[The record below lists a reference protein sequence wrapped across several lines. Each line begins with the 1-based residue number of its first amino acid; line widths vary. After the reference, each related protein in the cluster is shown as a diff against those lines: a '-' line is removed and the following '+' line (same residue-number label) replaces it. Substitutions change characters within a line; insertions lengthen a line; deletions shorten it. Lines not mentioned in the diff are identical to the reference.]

1 MRYVFLG
8 PPGAGKGTQAEMIS
22 RKYDI
27 PHISSGEMLRKNVM
41 DETKLGKKAK
51 SYMNRGEL
59 VPDQIIIRLV
69 KDKLSSPDCSKG
81 FILDG
86 FPRTVVQAEALV
98 SILHQLALKLDAVI
112 YFDVSFEE
120 LITRLSGRRTCRSC
134 GIDYH
139 INFKPPK
146 DENLCDKCEGALY
159 QRDDD
164 KKETIQN
171 RLNEYQRR
179 TKPLIDY
186 YRKDGL
192 LITVDGG
199 RKIPEIFEEL
209 CRIFEGARYL

>member
-27 PHISSGEMLRKNVM
+27 PHISSGEMLRENVTA
-41 DETKLGKKAK
+41 ETKLGKKAM
-51 SYMNRGEL
+51 SYMDRGEL
-59 VPDQIIIRLV
+59 VPDQILIRLI

-98 SILHQLALKLDAVI
+98 SILHQLELKLDAVI
-112 YFDVSFEE
+112 YFDVPFEE
-120 LITRLSGRRTCRSC
+120 LITRLSGRRTCRAC
-134 GIDYH
+134 GINYH
-139 INFKPPK
+139 IKFKPPK
-146 DENLCDKCEGALY
+146 DKRVCDKCEGTLY

-164 KKETIQN
+164 KEGAIQN

-179 TKPLIDY
+179 TKPLIAY
-186 YRKDGL
+186 YRKEGL
-192 LITVDGG
+192 LITVEGG
-199 RKIPEIFEEL
+199 KEISKIFEEL
-209 CRIFEGARYL
+209 CRIFGVARYE